1 MPVVARELTAVEVA
15 SISAP
20 GTHAVGGITGLCLQ
34 VTATGARSWLLRI
47 TLDERRREFGLG
59 AFPTLT
65 VLAARTA
72 ARSLREKIGKGA
84 DPALQRRTARAARQL
99 PISKTV
105 TFKAC
110 SEAFLAAELSNGRDA
125 RYVATVLRDLE
136 RLAFADIGHAAI
148 GSMTTESVLG
158 VLTPIWTTKPSVAT
172 KLRGN
177 IERVFAFAE
186 AQGLRDGSNP
196 ARWRGH
202 LDRLLTS
209 PTSISQH
216 QRHASL
222 PADQVPHFFAEL
234 GRMPGVAS
242 RALQFLILTVARPR
256 DVREMTWSEFDM
268 ESATWRLPANRSR
281 TTTPCWI
288 PLPQAALRLVSDLP
302 QMGPQ
307 LPTFAAQ
314 RSGQALS
321 DMALT
326 AVLRRLNDQRCARG
340 LQPWNDP
347 TQNDRAIV
355 SAGFRESFRAWAAQT
370 KQHRDDAGHL
380 LSARSQYLTSS
391 EGPTQDLERTRR
403 VLDAWARHCMSLT
416 GA

>member
-1 MPVVARELTAVEVA
+1 
-15 SISAP
+15 
-20 GTHAVGGITGLCLQ
+20 
-34 VTATGARSWLLRI
+34 
-47 TLDERRREFGLG
+47 
-59 AFPTLT
+59 
-65 VLAARTA
+65 
-72 ARSLREKIGKGA
+72 
-84 DPALQRRTARAARQL
+84 
-99 PISKTV
+99 V

-110 SEAFLAAELSNGRDA
+110 AEAFLAAELSNGRDA
-125 RYVATVLRDLE
+125 RYVAAVLHDLE
-136 RLAFADIGHAAI
+136 RLAFAEIGQAAI
-148 GSMTTESVLG
+148 GSVMTESVLG

-177 IERVFAFAE
+177 IERVLAFAE

-242 RALQFLILTVARPR
+242 RALQVLILTVARPQ
-256 DVREMTWSEFDM
+256 DVREMTWSELDM
-268 ESATWRLPANRSR
+268 ESATWKLHVNRSR

-288 PLPQAALRLVSDLP
+288 PLPKAAQRLLSALP

-307 LPTFAAQ
+307 FPVFTAP

-340 LQPWNDP
+340 LQPWTDP
-347 TQNDRAIV
+347 TQGDRAIV
-355 SAGFRESFRAWAAQT
+355 SAGFRESFRAWAAHT
-370 KQHRDDAGHL
+370 KEHRDEARRL
-380 LSARSQYLTSS
+380 FSASAEDLMSG
-391 EGPTQDLERTRR
+391 EGPTPGLERTRR
-403 VLDAWARHCMSLT
+403 VLEAWARHCRSLT
-416 GA
+416 LT